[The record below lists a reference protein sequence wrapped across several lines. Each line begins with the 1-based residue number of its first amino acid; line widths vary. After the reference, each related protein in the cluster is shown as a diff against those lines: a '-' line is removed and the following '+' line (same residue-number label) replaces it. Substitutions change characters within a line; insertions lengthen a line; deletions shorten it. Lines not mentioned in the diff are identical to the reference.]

1 MLTLLTT
8 VRDRTEAALLVARL
22 HDAGIPC
29 MRGGGEGP
37 RGISRSAREVYVDE
51 ASLPR
56 AQEILEEDRGGFDEK
71 ELARLS
77 EEAGQRWAHE
87 DSPAV
92 QGTAHT
98 ADVAGDVVQVATP
111 TKGHRVRHAISGQ
124 HRAGWSTSARSAGP
138 TAGRPQLMH
147 PVRSPD
153 LPRTRKGIP
162 MPWYGISRCP
172 PSTACSRAADPRAA
186 APRL

>member
-8 VRDRTEAALLVARL
+8 ARGKTEAALLVARL
-22 HDAGIPC
+22 RDAGITC

-37 RGISRSAREVYVDE
+37 RGTPRSAREIYVDE

-56 AQEILEEDRGGFDEK
+56 AQEILEEEQGDFDEE

-87 DSPAV
+87 DSPAA

-98 ADVAGDVVQVATP
+98 ADVAGDVVQGAAP
-111 TKGHRVRHAISGQ
+111 TRGHRVLHAIE
-124 HRAGWSTSARSAGP
+124 RL
-138 TAGRPQLMH
+138 AGRET
-147 PVRSPD
+147 D
-153 LPRTRKGIP
+153 TPRGPFGR
-162 MPWYGISRCP
+162 
-172 PSTACSRAADPRAA
+172 
-186 APRL
+186 